1 MRRKYLF
8 FGQVSVLLIVSCTLY
23 FGSHRLARLPP
34 ALRLANG
41 GSRHENADI
50 LSVETGTYELYNSL
64 AKIYPSLHL
73 PALTEL
79 PSFVIAV
86 ISAENITRYVNSI
99 FDSKSEDLPRLK
111 CPQIPSPSQYDDL
124 KLSTENSPETKYFFA
139 IDLRDT
145 VTLLPRLLGSVVEAI
160 RFLGPATCA
169 LSIIEGNSHDGTY
182 DVLQAI
188 RPALGDLD
196 ITYFLRSSDI
206 DPKEGDRIAKLA
218 ELRNLALE
226 PLTDGNV
233 PDASEETTV
242 VFLNDVAACTED
254 ILELVHQR
262 RQLGADMTCGMD
274 WVYVG
279 EHPTFYDVWVARGM
293 NGDSFFEIPADGN
306 WNSAWNLFWN
316 NGDAKAS
323 LNAHKPFQ
331 VFSCWNGAAVFT
343 AKLLLDSSSSIRFR
357 GPRDGECKQGEPQ
370 LFCKDMWFH
379 GYGNIAVVPSVN
391 LEYSD
396 ANAQKIKDLK
406 GYTSRWTSEAGED
419 EKENH
424 KIEWQSS
431 PPENVKCIPSYEN
444 QTFRPW
450 NETLG

>member
-8 FGQVSVLLIVSCTLY
+8 VGQILLLLLVASALY
-23 FGSHRLARLPP
+23 FGSHHITRLPAP
-34 ALRLANG
+34 IRLPVGDSSSNNG
-41 GSRHENADI
+41 SEGSKEN
-50 LSVETGTYELYNSL
+50 TGSSYTYSG
-64 AKIYPSLHL
+64 
-73 PALTEL
+73 
-79 PSFVIAV
+79 V

-111 CPQIPSPSQYDDL
+111 CPDIPSPSRYDSL
-124 KLSTENSPETKYFFA
+124 RTSATAPENGPETKYFFA

-145 VTLLPRLLGSVVEAI
+145 VTLLPRLLGSVVETI
-160 RFLGPATCA
+160 KFLGPASCA
-169 LSIIEGNSHDGTY
+169 LSIVEGNSHDGTY

-188 RPALGDLD
+188 RPALDD
-196 ITYFLRSSDI
+196 IDTTYFLRSSDI

-218 ELRNLALE
+218 KLRNLALQ
-226 PLTDGNV
+226 PLIDGNV
-233 PDASEETTV
+233 PGANEETTV

-331 VFSCWNGAAVFT
+331 VFSCWNGATVFT
-343 AKLLLDSSSSIRFR
+343 AKPLLDDASSVRFR
-357 GPRDGECKQGEPQ
+357 GPHDGECKQGEPQ
-370 LFCKDMWFH
+370 LFCKDLWFH
-379 GYGNIAVVPSVN
+379 GYGKIAVVPSVN

-406 GYTSRWTSEAGED
+406 GYTSRWTSESGE
-419 EKENH
+419 EEG
-424 KIEWQSS
+424 KIEWNSS